1 MLRHVLARHV
11 VQKQHRVRAL
21 NFFPRTGNAYFFNLI
36 DVWCIS
42 VTQTGGI
49 HHMQGHTIYLDQLGN
64 FVARGAGDCR
74 DDGQVSAGQRIE
86 QGAFPGVRLP
96 GDHHLDAF
104 AQDGAL
110 HCALHYPGHA
120 ALQALQLTAGVGLL
134 QKVDIFFRK
143 IKRRLDQHAQMNQ
156 LGQQVSDFFRKLT
169 AE

>member
-1 MLRHVLARHV
+1 MLRHVLARQV
-11 VQKQHRVRAL
+11 VQKQHGVRAL
-21 NFFPRTGNAYFFNLI
+21 NFFPCTGNADFFNRI
-36 DVWCIS
+36 DIWCIL
-42 VTQTGGI
+42 VTQTGCI

-104 AQDGAL
+104 SQDGAL
-110 HCALHYPGHA
+110 HCTLHYRGHA
-120 ALQALQLTAGVGLL
+120 ALQALQLTAGVCLL

-156 LGQQVSDFFRKLT
+156 LGQQFSDFFRKLT